1 MQVRNAELCSSCSP
15 SSSTVQSKEHVG
27 LCYPQALRTLME
39 SNSTAVQGSKIRPWA
54 THHNS
59 RDTMSRT
66 FGLGLWSASSHE
78 KWYKLEL
85 SVWHLFV
92 SPKKIEQTH
101 HFLNANKL
109 FNIVQSC
116 SIYHI
121 SLYIFHSHFIS
132 LHTTHVAPRNRWPDF
147 APSRKT
153 SGRQGSCL
161 RSSCFELFRSVSSVQ
176 WRVLWWV

>member
-1 MQVRNAELCSSCSP
+1 MLNF
-15 SSSTVQSKEHVG
+15 
-27 LCYPQALRTLME
+27 ALRVALLHPLCNQKKIFAYVILLTTLLE
-39 SNSTAVQGSKIRPWA
+39 SNSTAVQGSEIRPWA

-78 KWYKLEL
+78 KWYKLE
-85 SVWHLFV
+85 F
-92 SPKKIEQTH
+92 PKKRNGTFSRTSFCVSKNSNKHMKSYKQTY
-101 HFLNANKL
+101 
-109 FNIVQSC
+109 C
-116 SIYHI
+116 SIMFSI
-121 SLYIFHSHFIS
+121 SSMWGSFTGINIL
-132 LHTTHVAPRNRWPDF
+132 PRNRWPDF